1 MRVRRAYRTEGRVMN
16 EPPGNGPRPVVGI
29 CADRK
34 TVGLQVAH
42 VAGEKYVN
50 AVVDGAH

>member
-1 MRVRRAYRTEGRVMN
+1 MN
-16 EPPGNGPRPVVGI
+16 EHLDAGPRPVVGV

-34 TVGLQVAH
+34 TVGLHVAH

-50 AVVDGAH
+50 AVVDSYNFV